1 MTQEA
6 ILQRLKEI
14 ECKLNNGLED
24 EYADRQLLCEDAQSM
39 LVVLIDTIEQDNR

>member
-6 ILQRLKEI
+6 ILQRLNEI
-14 ECKLNNGLED
+14 ERMLNDGLDGED
-24 EYADRQLLCEDAQSM
+24 ADRQLLCEDTQSM